1 MSPPIDIDGSEI
13 QRATIDGEDVSEIT
27 IDGQQTAGFVDI
39 PDGGLLLEG
48 FESGSLSSNYGGDT
62 GSATVQNSTVYAGDF
77 ALELGG
83 SKGDTISRIDSDVT
97 VERGGV
103 YSGYIRGNSIGRASQ
118 REAGILFMTQEASST
133 PGGYYIELRQD
144 DNDVVVYK
152 SSSGTAPASGTSI
165 ASGSLSHSMDKWYE
179 TEFEP
184 MDDGTEAYRIY
195 DTDGNELLSL
205 TSSDGGFSSGGIGFS
220 HGGDGNEYIAYF
232 DDVRQ
237 CESA

>member
-13 QRATIDGEDVSEIT
+13 KRATIDGEDVSEIT
-27 IDGQQTAGFVDI
+27 IDGQQTAGFVD
-39 PDGGLLLEG
+39 GLLQEG
-48 FESGSLSSNYGGDT
+48 FESGSLSSNYGGNT
-62 GSATVQNSTVYAGDF
+62 GSATVQNSTVHAGDH

-103 YSGYIRGNSIGRASQ
+103 YSGYIRGQALLGSSQ
-118 REAGILFMTQEASST
+118 REAGILFMTQEATAT
-133 PGGYYIELRQD
+133 PGGYYIEMRQD
-144 DNDVVVYK
+144 DNDVVVRK

-165 ASGSLSHSMDKWYE
+165 ASGSLSHSTDTWFE
-179 TEFEP
+179 VEFEP
-184 MDDGTEAYRIY
+184 KDDGTEAYRIY
-195 DTDGNELLSL
+195 DTDGNELLSF

-220 HGGDGNEYIAYF
+220 HGGDSDEYIGYF

-237 CESA
+237 SE